1 MNIYIETQRL
11 ILRDWEESDFPIFT
25 KINSDPKVMEF
36 FLKVLNEEESLA
48 FVFRIQQE
56 FQESGFGLYA
66 VERKE
71 DHCFIGYTGLH
82 HFSFNTDFAPGI
94 EIGWRLAHAYW
105 GNGYAPEAAKACLQY
120 ARTKLGIKDIYSFT
134 STRNL
139 RSERVMQKIGMQYI
153 KDFGHPSLP
162 PNHPFYLHK
171 LYHIGMNDY
180 HSKSV

>member
-11 ILRDWEESDFPIFT
+11 ILRDWAESDFPIFT

-36 FLKVLNEEESLA
+36 FPKVLNEEESLA

-66 VERKE
+66 VEREE

-94 EIGWRLAHAYW
+94 EIGWRWHMPIGEMDMHRKRQRHACNMHELSW
-105 GNGYAPEAAKACLQY
+105 VSKTFTLLLQHV
-120 ARTKLGIKDIYSFT
+120 I
-134 STRNL
+134 
-139 RSERVMQKIGMQYI
+139 
-153 KDFGHPSLP
+153 
-162 PNHPFYLHK
+162 
-171 LYHIGMNDY
+171 
-180 HSKSV
+180 SVQSV